1 MTFFKSY
8 KQSWKNFFG
17 FFKRDAGKATL
28 LTVYL
33 LTLYNATAEII
44 FPELLKDNP
53 HYELLASVL
62 IMSLAIFVAMLLFAL
77 LLYTIFISIPYAIWL
92 HYKSS
97 KHRKEKSVMNHDDN
111 QEFIQ

>member
-62 IMSLAIFVAMLLFAL
+62 IMSLAIFVAMLFFAL
-77 LLYTIFISIPYAIWL
+77 LLYTIFISIPYAIYL
-92 HYKSS
+92 HFKSS
-97 KHRKEKSVMNHDDN
+97 KLRKEKTVSQNENN
-111 QEFIQ
+111 QEPHS